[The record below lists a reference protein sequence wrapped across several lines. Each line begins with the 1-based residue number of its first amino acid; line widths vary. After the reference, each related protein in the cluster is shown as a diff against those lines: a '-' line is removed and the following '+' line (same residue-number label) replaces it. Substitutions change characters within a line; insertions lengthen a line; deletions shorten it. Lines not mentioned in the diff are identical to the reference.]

1 MLNERD
7 DSPVKIADFGLSK
20 FFSPETV
27 LSTMCGSPQYVA
39 PEVLGVG
46 DGLKEYSP
54 AVDMWSV
61 GVILFILLSGYSPF
75 GEQAGPQHTALR
87 WWAAPPWRRRPRCLA
102 LCCTDPRRGGPSIL
116 MSEACPGLRGAA
128 ASGGG

>member
-1 MLNERD
+1 MTAGIVHRD
-7 DSPVKIADFGLSK
+7 LKLENMIMASDADDAPVKIADFGLSK

-75 GEQAGPQHTALR
+75 GERATQSASACCDVNQKLSC
-87 WWAAPPWRRRPRCLA
+87 RR
-102 LCCTDPRRGGPSIL
+102 TH
-116 MSEACPGLRGAA
+116 
-128 ASGGG
+128 

>member
-1 MLNERD
+1 MRFKTSVAQSAMLCAGIVHRDLKLENMVMLNERD

-20 FFSPETV
+20 FFSGETV

-54 AVDMWSV
+54 AVDMWSI

-75 GEQAGPQHTALR
+75 GVYAHLYMPVFLDE
-87 WWAAPPWRRRPRCLA
+87 
-102 LCCTDPRRGGPSIL
+102 
-116 MSEACPGLRGAA
+116 
-128 ASGGG
+128 

>member
-1 MLNERD
+1 MM
-7 DSPVKIADFGLSK
+7 PVCLLS
-20 FFSPETV
+20 F
-27 LSTMCGSPQYVA
+27 LLQYVA

-75 GEQAGPQHTALR
+75 GEHRLLVRGIGVAVLCVGDILQARVTEL
-87 WWAAPPWRRRPRCLA
+87 L
-102 LCCTDPRRGGPSIL
+102 
-116 MSEACPGLRGAA
+116 
-128 ASGGG
+128 

>member
-75 GEQAGPQHTALR
+75 GGSE
-87 WWAAPPWRRRPRCLA
+87 RRPGETRREPLHGGNGVAGLGGPRSRVSLQRKRVC
-102 LCCTDPRRGGPSIL
+102 PERRG
-116 MSEACPGLRGAA
+116 
-128 ASGGG
+128 

>member
-1 MLNERD
+1 MA
-7 DSPVKIADFGLSK
+7 SPLS
-20 FFSPETV
+20 F
-27 LSTMCGSPQYVA
+27 LLQYVA

-75 GEQAGPQHTALR
+75 GE
-87 WWAAPPWRRRPRCLA
+87 
-102 LCCTDPRRGGPSIL
+102 
-116 MSEACPGLRGAA
+116 
-128 ASGGG
+128 

>member
-1 MLNERD
+1 MMNERD

-75 GEQAGPQHTALR
+75 GESFPIVPWALDQQFIPVR
-87 WWAAPPWRRRPRCLA
+87 
-102 LCCTDPRRGGPSIL
+102 
-116 MSEACPGLRGAA
+116 
-128 ASGGG
+128 

>member
-75 GEQAGPQHTALR
+75 GKMLRLGSALGTALAWGLLGQR
-87 WWAAPPWRRRPRCLA
+87 MERSWADLACL
-102 LCCTDPRRGGPSIL
+102 GFF
-116 MSEACPGLRGAA
+116 ACLGSCR
-128 ASGGG
+128 S

>member
-1 MLNERD
+1 MLNNRD

-20 FFSPETV
+20 FFSNDNV

-75 GEQAGPQHTALR
+75 GELVTRAGLGWGCSCQR
-87 WWAAPPWRRRPRCLA
+87 
-102 LCCTDPRRGGPSIL
+102 
-116 MSEACPGLRGAA
+116 AA
-128 ASGGG
+128 AVFCGRVQLSAAQQ

>member
-1 MLNERD
+1 MQAPTCPYPTSALLVA
-7 DSPVKIADFGLSK
+7 PT
-20 FFSPETV
+20 P
-27 LSTMCGSPQYVA
+27 PQYVA

-75 GEQAGPQHTALR
+75 GGCGCGTGGAGGHMYSPFGG
-87 WWAAPPWRRRPRCLA
+87 
-102 LCCTDPRRGGPSIL
+102 RG
-116 MSEACPGLRGAA
+116 R
-128 ASGGG
+128 

>member
-1 MLNERD
+1 MSHY
-7 DSPVKIADFGLSK
+7 SPAPLLLL
-20 FFSPETV
+20 TQ
-27 LSTMCGSPQYVA
+27 LQYVA

-75 GEQAGPQHTALR
+75 GMEPQNPDASFYILTVTFMQSFAMCPNPHTQHSHHVQMCYLIHHPCT
-87 WWAAPPWRRRPRCLA
+87 PPTPTPTLA
-102 LCCTDPRRGGPSIL
+102 R
-116 MSEACPGLRGAA
+116 
-128 ASGGG
+128 

>member
-1 MLNERD
+1 MIMQNERD

-75 GEQAGPQHTALR
+75 GE
-87 WWAAPPWRRRPRCLA
+87 
-102 LCCTDPRRGGPSIL
+102 CCVAQRV
-116 MSEACPGLRGAA
+116 
-128 ASGGG
+128 ASGFIPGHSIATSGNAGVLWC